1 MLETDK
7 IFFFLLWE
15 RWLPQPENEFRNTT
29 WTHLESQ
36 HGWSL
41 LGPSGPS
48 PAPAGTLRAGCSGL
62 CPSSFWWPSRR
73 RFPNLSGKTVWV
85 LCHLH
90 SAEGLPDAQSELPVF
105 QSVPIASCSGTG
117 HHWREPGSVL
127 FAHSIQMF
135 VDIDDTYSPSPSL
148 ACTVPVL
155 SVSPASNCC
164 TRQLQPVSIPP
175 DCPCLNSR
183 G

>member
-62 CPSSFWWPSRR
+62 RPSSFWWPSRR

-127 FAHSIQMF
+127 FA
-135 VDIDDTYSPSPSL
+135 PSL
-148 ACTVPVL
+148 
-155 SVSPASNCC
+155 
-164 TRQLQPVSIPP
+164 QLFMGTDKIPQSLLFSR
-175 DCPCLNSR
+175 LNSP
-183 G
+183 GSLSLYS